1 MAKTKSNKI
10 FYYLN
15 MSKNLHN
22 PSEYL
27 WTFCIYI
34 FAYIHAHEWMLEWLM
49 TIDTHIEIYIR
60 YTNACIY
67 LSTYIDEYLNV
78 DQIYQSKVE

>member
-1 MAKTKSNKI
+1 MAKTESNKI

-27 WTFCIYI
+27 WTFAYI

-60 YTNACIY
+60 YANACIY

-78 DQIYQSKVE
+78 NQIFQSKVE